1 MQKRVSRG
9 RTGKSLLLTLAS
21 MALSPAE
28 KEMILSGCMLRQDLV
43 DGVFRC
49 TELVRKSSDTGG
61 ALPPCFS
68 DLFNLSR

>member
-1 MQKRVSRG
+1 
-9 RTGKSLLLTLAS
+9 